1 MTNPTVPLGFRL
13 GGSRHGDTDFL
24 YWSIHPYRWAVDPT
38 CCICCSYDVAHWLLM
53 HVAHGLLNMQK
64 RCPSSQA
71 ETKSQGWSCACGS
84 WAPHACLPTSR
95 RHIAGGLMKTPY
107 PHKLWSS
114 LVSSKRHLNT
124 YSGWMIMSLIMW
136 LLSNVFQ
143 NTPACILAQP
153 EIAQY
158 DDCPGLF
165 GSSDQLNCP

>member
-1 MTNPTVPLGFRL
+1 
-13 GGSRHGDTDFL
+13 
-24 YWSIHPYRWAVDPT
+24 
-38 CCICCSYDVAHWLLM
+38 
-53 HVAHGLLNMQK
+53 
-64 RCPSSQA
+64 
-71 ETKSQGWSCACGS
+71 
-84 WAPHACLPTSR
+84 
-95 RHIAGGLMKTPY
+95 MKTPY